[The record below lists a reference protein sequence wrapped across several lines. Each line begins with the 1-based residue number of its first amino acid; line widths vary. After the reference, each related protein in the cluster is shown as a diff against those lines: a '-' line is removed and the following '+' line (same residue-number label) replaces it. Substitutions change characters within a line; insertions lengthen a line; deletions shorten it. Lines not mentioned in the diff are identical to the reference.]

1 MNKDTLNTI
10 EKVLNKAESPLAV
23 KYEGISLQEWT
34 DYVLSA
40 SSPSERAEIGEK
52 MRYVLGKEARNIE
65 NAVNRRLNAE
75 KQEAE
80 YRKLLKCQGAA
91 KKIAKILEDEEIS
104 FAELGLVAEEVKHC
118 IKVSFK

>member
-10 EKVLNKAESPLAV
+10 EKVLNKAESPLSANS
-23 KYEGISLQEWT
+23 EGVTLQEWT
-34 DYVLSA
+34 EYVLSA
-40 SSPSERAEIGEK
+40 SSPSERVDIVDK
-52 MRYVLGKEARNIE
+52 LRCVLGREARIVE
-65 NAVNRRLNAE
+65 NAVNRRITAE

-91 KKIAKILEDEEIS
+91 MKIARILEEDGIS
-104 FAELGLVAEEVKHC
+104 FAELGIVAEETKKI